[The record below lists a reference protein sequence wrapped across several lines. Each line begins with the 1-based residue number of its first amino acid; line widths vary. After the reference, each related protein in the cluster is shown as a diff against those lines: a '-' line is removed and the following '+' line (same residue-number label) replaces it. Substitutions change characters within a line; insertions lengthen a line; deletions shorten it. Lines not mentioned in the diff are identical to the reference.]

1 MANEWSRIDLSTVHP
16 EHKTNGIWGQD
27 GGYFYESWRQGTWAE
42 RMASIHPSI
51 HTYIRTY
58 MPTHIRLCSSAARAA
73 VHATHRGGGSLPG
86 WARERGRRS
95 ERDTQRERQ
104 RDGVAE

>member
-1 MANEWSRIDLSTVHP
+1 MSTVHP

-42 RMASIHPSI
+42 RMASIHPYI
-51 HTYIRTY
+51 HTYALTCPRTY
-58 MPTHIRLCSSAARAA
+58 GSALVPRALRFTPPT
-73 VHATHRGGGSLPG
+73 GGALPG